1 MIVTLTTQQANYL
14 ATLARQAEQA
24 KAAYAQA
31 LGLLTLGHDVPA
43 DASNVD
49 INTDTGVL
57 TFSQPPLVIGPDAD

>member
-1 MIVTLTTQQANYL
+1 MGSVTLTPQQANYL

-31 LGLLTLGHDVPA
+31 LALLTLGHGVPT
-43 DASNVD
+43 DAASVD

-57 TFSQPPLVIGPDAD
+57 TFAGGADA